1 MSDGR
6 IGAQRPVDM
15 TAAPHHARA
24 LGPDGEL
31 ADFASESIL
40 VCAPDGTV
48 LYWNRAAETLF
59 GWPASA
65 LVGRKID
72 DISIA
77 PKGQPHVQFLAH
89 GGWNGRVVRRSPDGR
104 EIAASVRAFARRD
117 AAGALVEIVE
127 YAVLENHS
135 LVELQASEDRLRRL
149 IHHLPIALLY
159 VDARIMG
166 ETLRQLEADGVT
178 DIAAHLD
185 AHPELVEFGKDVVLI
200 TGANREAVSL
210 FGCEAPEALIRPV
223 RFLFEASPSTA
234 ARVMSAHFRGRRSYT
249 EEMKVRSLDG
259 RLLDVLLLVT
269 YPTPS
274 EGLETT
280 FLCMLDITDRLRT
293 EAQLRQLQADFAHA
307 ARISTLGELATSIAH
322 EVRQPLAAIITNG
335 ETSLRWLARDE
346 PNFPKL
352 KHLTG
357 RIVASATRANE
368 IIQRIQD
375 MTRKRGSPREAVNL
389 NEVVEEAL
397 LFVRHDTEEKAL
409 TLRLDLAP
417 DLPMLIGDRVQLQQ
431 VVVNLA
437 LNGVQSIG
445 QAGSGGGEIVLR
457 TLRAPSGAVV
467 LSIRD
472 TGAGI
477 AEESLEEIFSSFF
490 TTKESGMGIGLT
502 ICQSIIAA
510 HGGRIEA
517 ANHPEGGAI
526 VTVSLPVEG
535 EIG

>member
-1 MSDGR
+1 MTS
-6 IGAQRPVDM
+6 AQDR
-15 TAAPHHARA
+15 ARA
-24 LGPDGEL
+24 FGPGDEL

-40 VCAPDGTV
+40 VCAPDGRV

-59 GWPASA
+59 GWTAA
-65 LVGRKID
+65 EIVGRKID
-72 DISIA
+72 EIAVA

-89 GGWNGRVVRRSPDGR
+89 GHWNGRVVRRSSVGS
-104 EIAASVRAFARRD
+104 EIAAVVRAVARRD
-117 AAGALVEIVE
+117 SKGELVEIVE
-127 YAVLENHS
+127 YASPENHS
-135 LVELQASEDRLRRL
+135 LAELQASEDRLRRL

-159 VDARIMG
+159 VDARVM
-166 ETLRQLEADGVT
+166 GVT
-178 DIAAHLD
+178 LQQLQDAGVSDIAAHLD

-200 TGANREAVSL
+200 TGANRQAVAL
-210 FGCEAPEALIRPV
+210 FGCEASEALMRPA

-234 ARVMSAHFRGRRSYT
+234 ARVMSAHFMGRRNYI
-249 EEMKVRSLDG
+249 EEMKVRALDG

-293 EAQLRQLQADFAHA
+293 ESQLRQLQADFAHA
-307 ARISTLGELATSIAH
+307 ARVSTLGELATSIAH

-335 ETSLRWLARDE
+335 ETGLRWLARDE
-346 PNFPKL
+346 PNLPKL

-357 RIVASATRANE
+357 RIVASASRANE

-375 MTRKRGSPREAVNL
+375 MTRKRSSARGLLNL

-397 LFVRHDTEEKAL
+397 LFVRHETEEKAL
-409 TLRLDLAP
+409 TLRLDLVP
-417 DLPMLIGDRVQLQQ
+417 GLPMLIGDRVQLQQ
-431 VVVNLA
+431 VVVNLVM
-437 LNGVQSIG
+437 NSIQSIG
-445 QAGSGGGEIVLR
+445 HVKDGDNRIVLQTR
-457 TLRAPSGAVV
+457 LDGSGAVV

-472 TGAGI
+472 TGLGI
-477 AEESLEEIFSSFF
+477 EEESLDQIFTSFF
-490 TTKESGMGIGLT
+490 TTKEAGMGIGLT

-517 ANHPEGGAI
+517 ANHPHGGAVI
-526 VTVSLPVEG
+526 TVTLPVEG
-535 EIG
+535 AIG

>member
-1 MSDGR
+1 MTE
-6 IGAQRPVDM
+6 RP
-15 TAAPHHARA
+15 HRARA
-24 LGPDGEL
+24 LGPDDAL
-31 ADFASESIL
+31 AEFASESIL

-48 LYWNRAAETLF
+48 SYWNRAAETLF
-59 GWPASA
+59 GWPASEI
-65 LVGRKID
+65 VGRKID
-72 DISIA
+72 GIAIA

-89 GGWNGRVVRRSPDGR
+89 GEWRGRVVRRSPDGR
-104 EIAASVRAFARRD
+104 EIAAMVRAVARRD
-117 AAGALVEIVE
+117 AAGTLLEIIE
-127 YAVLENHS
+127 YAVLDSHP
-135 LVELQASEDRLRRL
+135 LAELQASEDRLRRL

-166 ETLRQLEADGVT
+166 ETLQKIEADGVT
-178 DIAAHLD
+178 DVAAYLD

-200 TGANREAVSL
+200 TGANRQAVAL

-223 RFLFEASPSTA
+223 RFLFEASPATA
-234 ARVMSAHFRGRRSYT
+234 NRVMSAHFRGQRNYI
-249 EEMKVRSLDG
+249 EEMKIRSLDG

-335 ETSLRWLARDE
+335 ETGLRWLARDE
-346 PNFPKL
+346 PNLPKL

-375 MTRKRGSPREAVNL
+375 MTRKRGSARELLDL
-389 NEVVEEAL
+389 NELVEEAL
-397 LFVRHDTEEKAL
+397 LFVRHETEKKAL
-409 TLRLDLAP
+409 TLRLDLAH
-417 DLPMLIGDRVQLQQ
+417 DLPALVGDRVQLQQ
-431 VVVNLA
+431 VVVNLV
-437 LNGVQSIG
+437 LNGIQSIG
-445 QAGSGGGEIVLR
+445 NAGSGDNQIILR
-457 TLRAPSGAVV
+457 TVRDPMGVV

-472 TGAGI
+472 TGPGI
-477 AEESLEEIFSSFF
+477 AEESLADIFSSFF
-490 TTKESGMGIGLT
+490 TTKETGMGIGLT

-517 ANHPEGGAI
+517 ANDPNGGAI
-526 VTVSLPVEG
+526 ITVVLPVAG
-535 EIG
+535 AIG